1 MRLMTNRA
9 AGLRLY
15 APAPVKEA
23 ARNER
28 ISGPMSAPLD
38 AIAQHAQSFGDRTA
52 VIVDASGGARESTT
66 TFDELNRIV
75 NRLAHGLLAAGAAP
89 GERLVWCGPN
99 SLEVLV
105 TIHAAR
111 KLNLVAVPLSY
122 RFNAE
127 EMAYVID
134 NSDATTV
141 VVDAEQ
147 AALAAQ
153 ARARAPKLQRVIVF
167 GGDAPEG
174 CVAWDDVTAGQPDTE
189 PGIEPGSE
197 AGSAMIYTSGT
208 TGKPKGALRTRT
220 DRQVVF
226 ALLGELNM
234 LHPDAVH
241 LTTGPLYHSGPLAFA
256 SLSHTLGAPIVVL
269 RKFDASRWIDLVKT
283 HRVTNTFSAPTQLKR
298 IVSLPD
304 DRIAEADM
312 SSMVTLIANAAPV
325 PYALKQEIIDK
336 LGDGFLYE
344 VYGSTELGVD
354 TVLKPEDQ
362 LRKPGSCGRPY
373 GGIEMK
379 IVKDDGTDA
388 GPGEPG
394 ELFVRTGL
402 VMDGYHRTD
411 EKLTELSGS
420 EAASDWKSV
429 GDVAYVDDE
438 GYVYICDR
446 KKDMIISGGVNIYPA
461 EIEAVLHAHPQ
472 VLDAAVFGI
481 PDDEWG
487 ERVHAIVQA
496 KPGETIDL
504 DELRAF
510 AEPRLASYKRPREY
524 ELRAELPRTDAGKL
538 LKRVLRD
545 EYWQGRSSAV

>member
-1 MRLMTNRA
+1 MD
-9 AGLRLY
+9 
-15 APAPVKEA
+15 
-23 ARNER
+23 
-28 ISGPMSAPLD
+28 APLD
-38 AIAQHAQSFGDRTA
+38 VLAQHALQFGDKTA
-52 VIVDASGGARESTT
+52 VVVDASGGARPSSV
-66 TFDELNRIV
+66 TFGELNDLV
-75 NRLAHGLLAAGAAP
+75 NRLAHGLIAAGARP

-141 VVDAEQ
+141 IVDAEE
-147 AALAAQ
+147 APLVAEVRAQ
-153 ARARAPKLQRVIVF
+153 IPKVRNVIVF
-167 GGDAPEG
+167 GGDAPPG
-174 CVAWDDVTAGQPDTE
+174 CLRWDAVCAGQPATE
-189 PGIEPGSE
+189 PEVEPGDV
-197 AGSAMIYTSGT
+197 AGAAMIYTSGT

-220 DRQVVF
+220 DRQIVF
-226 ALLGELNM
+226 ALLAELNM
-234 LHPDAVH
+234 LHENAVH

-269 RKFDASRWIDLVKT
+269 RKFDASRWIDLVKA
-283 HRVTNTFSAPTQLKR
+283 HRVTNSFSAPTQLKR
-298 IVSLPD
+298 IVSLP
-304 DRIAEADM
+304 AEQLAKADM
-312 SSMVTLIANAAPV
+312 SSMVCLIANAAPV

-362 LRKPGSCGRPY
+362 LRKPGSCGKAY
-373 GGIEMK
+373 GGIEMR

-388 GPGEPG
+388 AANEPG

-402 VMDGYHRTD
+402 VMDGYHRT
-411 EKLTELSGS
+411 EEHLTELTGS
-420 EAASDWKSV
+420 EGVASSDWKSV

-438 GYVYICDR
+438 GYVFICDR

-461 EIEAVLHAHPQ
+461 EIEAVLYAHPQ
-472 VLDAAVFGI
+472 VLDVAVFGI

-487 ERVHAIVQA
+487 ERVHAIVQPKA
-496 KPGETIDL
+496 GETIDL
-504 DELRAF
+504 EELRAF
-510 AEPRLASYKRPREY
+510 AEPRLANYKRPRAY
-524 ELRAELPRTDAGKL
+524 ELRAELPRTDSGKL

-545 EYWQGRSSAV
+545 EYWKDRKRAV

>member
-1 MRLMTNRA
+1 VNEP
-9 AGLRLY
+9 
-15 APAPVKEA
+15 PA
-23 ARNER
+23 
-28 ISGPMSAPLD
+28 APLD
-38 AIAQHAQSFGDRTA
+38 AIAVHAQTDPSRTA
-52 VIVDASGGARESTT
+52 VIVDASGGARPSTT
-66 TFDELNRIV
+66 TFEELNALV
-75 NRLAHGLLAAGAAP
+75 NRLAHGLLAAGASS

-134 NSDATTV
+134 NSDATVV

-147 AALAAQ
+147 AAMVASIRTTVPKV
-153 ARARAPKLQRVIVF
+153 RAVIVY
-167 GGDAPEG
+167 GGTVPDG
-174 CVAWDDVTAGQPDTE
+174 CRAWDDVCAGQSDAEPDVPATT
-189 PGIEPGSE
+189 E
-197 AGSAMIYTSGT
+197 AGAAMIYTSGT

-220 DRQVVF
+220 DRGIVF
-226 ALLGELNM
+226 VLLAELNL
-234 LHPDAVH
+234 LHENSVH
-241 LTTGPLYHSGPLAFA
+241 LTTGPMYHSGPLAFA

-269 RKFDASRWIDLVKT
+269 RKFDPVRWLALVRE

-304 DRIAEADM
+304 DELAKADL
-312 SSMVTLIANAAPV
+312 SSMVCLIANAAPV
-325 PYALKQEIIDK
+325 PYALKQEIVAK

-362 LRKPGSCGRPY
+362 LRKPGSCGKPY
-373 GGIEMK
+373 GGIALR
-379 IVKDDGTDA
+379 IVKEDGADA
-388 GPGEPG
+388 APGEPG
-394 ELFVRTGL
+394 ELFVSTGL
-402 VMDGYHRTD
+402 AMDGYHRTS
-411 EKLTELSGS
+411 EQLTELPD
-420 EAASDWKSV
+420 EEWKSV
-429 GDVAYVDDE
+429 GDVAYIDDE

-461 EIEAVLHAHPQ
+461 EIEAVLYAHPQ

-487 ERVHAIVQA
+487 ERVHAIVQP
-496 KPGETIDL
+496 KPEATIDIE
-504 DELRAF
+504 ELRAF
-510 AEPRLASYKRPREY
+510 VEPRLARYKHPRAY
-524 ELRAELPRTDAGKL
+524 EVRSELPRTDSGKL

-545 EYWQGRSSAV
+545 EFWADKERAV